1 MQKYPFF
8 IILIIIN
15 LSYQCYSQEIVK
27 SSKTFKTISDPVTAV
42 YYLPSDSDI
51 VRLISIEKNIPDSS
65 PYINNTYFSQYL
77 IFSNGTKLTF
87 QKDEVLI
94 DFKNGFLITRQKNT
108 DNLLYIIL
116 RYYNLE
122 KYKLIF
128 KSQISIRVESQI
140 FLFNNGNILISD
152 EYEFN
157 GKTFKFYNTNL
168 ELISQY
174 DPLGENGFK
183 SSVFYEYD
191 NKLLAA
197 IQSQEPDS
205 VTSNLIFEIFDL
217 NSGNKIQ
224 EIKSSTRIEDLTSCI
239 GNSNY
244 VLVFADKKLIKIN
257 SSGQEMWIR
266 NIDWP
271 SLEMAIVKQGQEV
284 VVVVNDIIQSIALET
299 GRIKWSKSFNDINS
313 IKNLSSTSRI
323 GFGVLRLSTIFND
336 SSIGVLLAIYDK
348 DKINVSNKYSTSF
361 LIYDLE
367 GINKYV
373 TNNAFNNN
381 TSKMN
386 VLESKILIYNEN
398 NINIYEKQ

>member
-8 IILIIIN
+8 IILIILN
-15 LSYQCYSQEIVK
+15 LSYQCHSQEIVK

-51 VRLISIEKNIPDSS
+51 VRLISIEKDIPDSS

-77 IFSNGTKLTF
+77 IFSNGAKLTF

-108 DNLLYIIL
+108 DDLLYIIL

-140 FLFNNGNILISD
+140 LLFNNGNILISD

-205 VTSNLIFEIFDL
+205 ITSNLIFEIFDL

-271 SLEMAIVKQGQEV
+271 SLEMTIVKQRQEV
-284 VVVVNDIIQSIALET
+284 VVVVNDTIQSLALET

-313 IKNLSSTSRI
+313 IKNLSTTSRI

-361 LIYDLE
+361 LIFDLE

-373 TNNAFNNN
+373 TNNTFNNN
-381 TSKMN
+381 TTKMN